1 MARPK
6 FTATQARERLSLA
19 IKDVESR
26 TGAEMVVAVRRHSG
40 DYTAADLRCASLAA
54 FATLVALDLLPHPF
68 ADAAFVADTALFF
81 LLAVVASRRSTVFRR
96 LFTSA
101 RSRSERV
108 RTGALVAFMD
118 QGVGRLPGRNGVLVY
133 ASQLERAVVV
143 VPDVGLDVSRLGE
156 AWRTA
161 ASRLEAALA
170 PSFDLDAF
178 DVAVRGL
185 GPLLGRLLPRAD
197 GDVNELPDEVEVE

>member
-1 MARPK
+1 MARSK
-6 FTATQARERLSLA
+6 FTATQARERLALA
-19 IKDVESR
+19 VKDVESR

-40 DYTAADLRCASLAA
+40 SYTAADLQCASVAA

-81 LLAVVASRRSTVFRR
+81 LLALVASRRSTVLRR

-101 RSRSERV
+101 TSRSERV

-118 QGVGRLPGRNGVLVY
+118 RGVGRLPGRNGLLVY

-143 VPDVGLDVSRLGE
+143 VPDAGLDVSRLGE
-156 AWRTA
+156 AWGA
-161 ASRLEAALA
+161 AVGRVEAALT
-170 PSFDLDAF
+170 PCLDLDAF
-178 DVAVRGL
+178 DIALRGL
-185 GPLLGRLLPRAD
+185 GPLLGRLLPRSD
-197 GDVNELPDEVEVE
+197 GDVNELPDEVAVE